1 MGFKVEEKFRIKT
14 GTMASN
20 SSFGNNG
27 AFKIPLSVRTV
38 HGFKKWRINKQKLSV
53 KHQATKIQTEL

>member
-14 GTMASN
+14 GIMASN

-38 HGFKKWRINKQKLSV
+38 EYWRSG
-53 KHQATKIQTEL
+53 

>member
-14 GTMASN
+14 GIMASN

-38 HGFKKWRINKQKLSV
+38 WLCAV
-53 KHQATKIQTEL
+53 AELEV

>member
-14 GTMASN
+14 GIMASN

-38 HGFKKWRINKQKLSV
+38 EYWRSAGITALKLN
-53 KHQATKIQTEL
+53 

>member
-14 GTMASN
+14 GIMASN

-27 AFKIPLSVRTV
+27 AFKIPLSVRTETA
-38 HGFKKWRINKQKLSV
+38 WRRRGIKVRKFQNS
-53 KHQATKIQTEL
+53 TKDE

>member
-14 GTMASN
+14 GIMASN

-27 AFKIPLSVRTV
+27 AFKIPLSVRTLRCFV
-38 HGFKKWRINKQKLSV
+38 LCGI
-53 KHQATKIQTEL
+53 